1 MPPKKV
7 ANSVTF
13 LKSNQKLSH
22 PQNLFSVFIFQ
33 KILQIHYLYKLGAGC
48 GRNLA
53 RANASMDSVVLV

>member
-33 KILQIHYLYKLGAGC
+33 KILQIHYLYKLWAGC
-48 GRNLA
+48 G
-53 RANASMDSVVLV
+53 

>member
-13 LKSNQKLSH
+13 LKMSDNVTQEKLSH

-33 KILQIHYLYKLGAGC
+33 KIL
-48 GRNLA
+48 
-53 RANASMDSVVLV
+53 